1 MKAITTMELEI
12 GLYDWSALPCRK
24 CPSAAHVPGDLLRM
38 ARARTLEEAEP
49 RGIDFHVIQDSWTTK
64 TAVPVAR
71 VLMAGLA
78 DRGISPSARHR
89 FLELLSSLTVV
100 DDEGIAEE
108 CRKEV
113 RAGTWALYEE
123 VLSGRAKG
131 TAAYAY
137 WLLQDVETVPARL
150 ERLLATARHLL
161 PEDVCEEG

>member
-1 MKAITTMELEI
+1 M
-12 GLYDWSALPCRK
+12 
-24 CPSAAHVPGDLLRM
+24 
-38 ARARTLEEAEP
+38 
-49 RGIDFHVIQDSWTTK
+49 IQDSWTTK

-108 CRKEV
+108 CR
-113 RAGTWALYEE
+113 R
-123 VLSGRAKG
+123 RC
-131 TAAYAY
+131 
-137 WLLQDVETVPARL
+137 ETVPARL

-161 PEDVCEEG
+161 PEDVCEED